1 MEQFA
6 LDGKC
11 MGANLVTS
19 MLTNATPPTDRQ
31 RLQAAYSSHL
41 PMLPQTDPVLRASLT
56 YVLDS
61 PGSLARPEV
70 VFAVA
75 KAYALTD
82 QTATDLAIGLEYFH
96 TASLLFDDLPCMDN
110 ATERRGAACTHL
122 LHGEAQAI
130 LSALALINRAY
141 ALVWRACAVAST
153 ATQALALEYIE
164 SRLGMDG
171 LLNGQSLDL
180 RYGSLPQDRR
190 TTEQIALGKTVSLIR
205 LSLVLPALLGGA
217 PAVQLRSLE
226 RIALY
231 WGLAYQVLD
240 DLKDVAQGK
249 SAIGKDV
256 GQDALLGRPN
266 ICLILGVAGALSRLT
281 RLIHL
286 GDRALGSILRANVS
300 LGFLTALRSELMKEL
315 DGIEARSM
323 SGVA

>member
-1 MEQFA
+1 MI
-6 LDGKC
+6 
-11 MGANLVTS
+11 MT
-19 MLTNATPPTDRQ
+19 MTPATDRQ

-41 PMLPQTDPVLRASLT
+41 PMLPQTDPVLRASLAH
-56 YVLDS
+56 VLDS

-75 KAYALTD
+75 RAYALTD
-82 QTATDLAIGLEYFH
+82 ETATDLAIGLEYFH
-96 TASLLFDDLPCMDN
+96 TASLLLDDLPCMDN

-122 LHGEAQAI
+122 IHGEAQAI
-130 LSALALINRAY
+130 LCALALINRAY
-141 ALVWRACAVAST
+141 ALVWRACAGAPHGAQS
-153 ATQALALEYIE
+153 LALGYIE
-164 SRLGMDG
+164 SRLGLDG

-205 LSLVLPALLGGA
+205 LSLVLPALLGEA
-217 PAVQLRSLE
+217 PASQLHSLE

-240 DLKDVAQGK
+240 DLKDVAKGMSETGK
-249 SAIGKDV
+249 NV
-256 GQDALLGRPN
+256 GQDAVLGRPN
-266 ICLILGVAGALSRLT
+266 ICLILGVAGALSRLK

-286 GDRALGSILRANVS
+286 GDLALGAVLRVNAS
-300 LGFLTALRSELMKEL
+300 LEFLKDLRQELIKEL
-315 DGIEARSM
+315 DGIEARSL